1 MKEEK
6 EKEKFKWIFITE
18 SQQMIPE
25 TNFQKQ
31 MLVEMWLKGL
41 VKIHAVCFA
50 KNKKEVMDLVQKLA
64 ESRFRQVHRIG
75 FRQCYPHQKV
85 ASREVSHFY
94 KQLLIKFFSCS
105 CSRRMLGKKVVKK
118 MWLKN
123 IIYVGYVQ
131 LMCAQNLR
139 FLGRKGRKG
148 VILGL
153 FSDFR
158 PILSLFSVC
167 FILV

>member
-50 KNKKEVMDLVQKLA
+50 KNKKEVMDLVQKIAEKKA
-64 ESRFRQVHRIG
+64 ESKIRQ
-75 FRQCYPHQKV
+75 YV
-85 ASREVSHFY
+85 A
-94 KQLLIKFFSCS
+94 
-105 CSRRMLGKKVVKK
+105 
-118 MWLKN
+118 
-123 IIYVGYVQ
+123 
-131 LMCAQNLR
+131 
-139 FLGRKGRKG
+139 
-148 VILGL
+148 
-153 FSDFR
+153 
-158 PILSLFSVC
+158 
-167 FILV
+167 